1 MPIRFQVD
9 PDFYD
14 HPKSIGMSDAATAL
28 WVRAGSYSAAKLLDG
43 FIADHVLATLSR
55 TPEAA
60 ADELVARG
68 LWKRR
73 KGGYQFHQYDERNLV
88 KARVEA
94 DRDHD
99 REKKRRSRSQAK
111 TNPQPPVDSGTV
123 YASAQVMP
131 AFVPPGHPQGL
142 PGDIAGTPRG
152 NPDVSVSVSVSESV
166 SGSGRHASPP
176 PNRCNQHLRNPNPG
190 PCGPCADARRASEQ
204 WQADKRARLDMAAK
218 CTTHRGQLA
227 HNCAGC
233 SADAKAAEPSP
244 VAAALD
250 VPTQHLRLVLPREST
265 A

>member
-9 PDFYD
+9 ADFYD

-73 KGGYQFHQYDERNLV
+73 KGGYQFHQYDERNLT

-94 DRDHD
+94 DREHD
-99 REKKRRSRSQAK
+99 RTKKRRQRSDVK
-111 TNPQPPVDSGTV
+111 SYPQPPVDNGTV
-123 YASAQVMP
+123 YASAQVRP
-131 AFVPPGHPQGL
+131 ATVPPGHPEGI
-142 PGDIAGTPRG
+142 PGDIAGTPGR

-176 PNRCNQHLRNPNPG
+176 QSRCNQHRDNPNPG
-190 PCGPCADARRASEQ
+190 PCGPCAEARRGAEQ
-204 WQADKRARLDMAAK
+204 WQADKRARVDSADK
-218 CTTHRGQLA
+218 CPMHRGQLA
-227 HNCAGC
+227 HNCAMCKG
-233 SADAKAAEPSP
+233 DAKAVPYP
-244 VAAALD
+244 PAAAAD
-250 VPTQHLRLVLPREST
+250 VPTQHLRLVTRDAT